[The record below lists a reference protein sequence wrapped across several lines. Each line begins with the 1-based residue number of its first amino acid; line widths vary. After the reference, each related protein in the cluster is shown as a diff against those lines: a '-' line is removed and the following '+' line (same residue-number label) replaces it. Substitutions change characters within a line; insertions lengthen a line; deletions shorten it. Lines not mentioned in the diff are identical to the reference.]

1 MTNSEFSLFDRRPK
15 RKLAAILAADV
26 VGFSKMMG
34 ENEDRTL
41 RNLKACREI
50 TDGAIREH
58 HGRVFGTA
66 GDSIIAEFASPV
78 DAILAA
84 VEFQKNLRDRNS
96 IVPAEDQ
103 MQFRAGL
110 NLGDVIVEGDNLFGD
125 GVNVAARLEPLAKPG
140 GICISGKFYEEVHR
154 KLELIFENVGPREVK
169 NIDNPVQ
176 TYDVILDQDGETSS
190 LKKSDSVNENRKAE
204 ANSILQ
210 NQQPENSKPRIMLFP
225 F

>member
-1 MTNSEFSLFDRRPK
+1 MLQN
-15 RKLAAILAADV
+15 A
-26 VGFSKMMG
+26 GFSS
-34 ENEDRTL
+34 TQL
-41 RNLKACREI
+41 QVAPFHISSLNL
-50 TDGAIREH
+50 
-58 HGRVFGTA
+58 
-66 GDSIIAEFASPV
+66 
-78 DAILAA
+78 
-84 VEFQKNLRDRNS
+84 
-96 IVPAEDQ
+96 
-103 MQFRAGL
+103 QFRAGL

-204 ANSILQ
+204 ANSIL
-210 NQQPENSKPRIMLFP
+210 
-225 F
+225 